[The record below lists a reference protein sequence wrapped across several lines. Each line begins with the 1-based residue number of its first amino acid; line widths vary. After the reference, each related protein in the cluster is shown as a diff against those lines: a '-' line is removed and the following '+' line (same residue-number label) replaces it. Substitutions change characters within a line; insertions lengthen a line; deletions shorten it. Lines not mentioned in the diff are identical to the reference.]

1 MKMNIEMWINR
12 KSCLSPTVYNS
23 LQSFAEFNVD
33 MHNIYIRA
41 HKDPTKQWTK
51 LPVVATDDTIF
62 TGLEAWPPEWLAPNI
77 AKLERSATKK
87 KKDNA
92 KLRIAQLVEKRQK
105 ETVATKV
112 WAGREVAQ
120 KAAKQENAAIATTTQ
135 EVATK
140 TVEGQ
145 TMPSQGQAAEET
157 ETQEEGTDPQTASTQ
172 LKRQHPVE

>member
-1 MKMNIEMWINR
+1 M
-12 KSCLSPTVYNS
+12 
-23 LQSFAEFNVD
+23 
-33 MHNIYIRA
+33 
-41 HKDPTKQWTK
+41 
-51 LPVVATDDTIF
+51 
-62 TGLEAWPPEWLAPNI
+62 EAWPPEWLAPNI

-157 ETQEEGTDPQTASTQ
+157 ET
-172 LKRQHPVE
+172 